1 MADDVKTSESQ
12 QATGSQSSGNQ
23 TENKRGAKQGTA
35 LQGSPQQGGQQGGR
49 SMQQHRTGAVA
60 RHARHPFAL
69 MQELSED
76 MDRLFDSFLFGFPA
90 RRRGATAGTAE
101 GPTLWSPEIDI
112 STQGNELCVTV
123 DLPGVPKDSVKVDMN
138 DGMLTIQGERHEER
152 SEGGEQQRFHRTERR
167 YGSFYRS
174 IALPEGASVDQA
186 KAQMKDGVLR
196 IVIPM
201 TEQSKGRSLQIEG

>member
-1 MADDVKTSESQ
+1 MADDVKTRESQ

-23 TENKRGAKQGTA
+23 TENKQSAKQSTA
-35 LQGSPQQGGQQGGR
+35 LQGSPQQGGQQGGGA
-49 SMQQHRTGAVA
+49 MQQHRTGALA

-76 MDRLFDSFLFGFPA
+76 MDRLFDSFLFGFPP
-90 RRRGATAGTAE
+90 RRTGATAAAGQ
-101 GPTLWSPEIDI
+101 TLWSPEVDI

-123 DLPGVPKDSVKVDMN
+123 DLPGVSKDSVKVDMN
-138 DGMLTIQGERHEER
+138 DGMLTIQGQRSEER

-196 IVIPM
+196 IIIPM

>member
-1 MADDVKTSESQ
+1 MADDVKTRESQ
-12 QATGSQSSGNQ
+12 QATGSQSSGSE
-23 TENKRGAKQGTA
+23 TEAKQSTA
-35 LQGSPQQGGQQGGR
+35 LQGSSQQGGQQGGG
-49 SMQQHRTGAVA
+49 SIQQRRTGALA

-90 RRRGATAGTAE
+90 RRTGAAAATAAAE
-101 GPTLWSPEIDI
+101 HTLWSPEIDI

-138 DGMLTIQGERHEER
+138 DGMLTIQGERREES
-152 SEGGEQQRFHRTERR
+152 SEGGEHQRFHRTERR

-196 IVIPM
+196 IIIPM

>member
-1 MADDVKTSESQ
+1 MADDVKARESQ

-23 TENKRGAKQGTA
+23 TETKQSAKQSTA
-35 LQGSPQQGGQQGGR
+35 LQGSPQQGGQEGGG
-49 SMQQHRTGAVA
+49 SMQRHRTGAVA

-90 RRRGATAGTAE
+90 RRTGATTVAGQ
-101 GPTLWSPEIDI
+101 TLWSPEIDI

-138 DGMLTIQGERHEER
+138 DGMLTIQGERREES

-196 IVIPM
+196 IIIPM
-201 TEQSKGRSLQIEG
+201 TEPSKGRSLQIEG